1 MINFFFKL
9 DEQKKIDHHYQYKC
23 IQGETRLG
31 SRGNSD
37 VLRMLFKPRNNI
49 VTRSKPIPPPACGGA
64 P

>member
-1 MINFFFKL
+1 MNK
-9 DEQKKIDHHYQYKC
+9 KKIDHHYQYKC